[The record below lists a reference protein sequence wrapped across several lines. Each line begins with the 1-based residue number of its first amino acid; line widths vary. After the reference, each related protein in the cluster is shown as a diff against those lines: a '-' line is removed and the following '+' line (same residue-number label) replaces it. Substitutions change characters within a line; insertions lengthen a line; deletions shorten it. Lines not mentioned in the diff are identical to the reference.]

1 MLNLTA
7 SIYSQ
12 LYSPFPSALC
22 EQSLWQPS
30 HVDIVTHSKDVTVSS
45 PVYAGCCSLRSRPA
59 LPAKVPCR
67 IKQTGG
73 SPLVSQ
79 EGTTWIRWI
88 ISLGDIG
95 EFGKFICFTFL
106 PEKFSMRS
114 IPFCPAAP
122 QWTFKKTKQTSILWF
137 INTSTEGLKH
147 RIVL

>member
-45 PVYAGCCSLRSRPA
+45 PVCAGCCSLRSRPA
-59 LPAKVPCR
+59 LLAKVPCR

-79 EGTTWIRWI
+79 EGTTWYRQIQ
-88 ISLGDIG
+88 SFHLGILGNLGSSFALLYCLKNLSCDQY
-95 EFGKFICFTFL
+95 
-106 PEKFSMRS
+106 
-114 IPFCPAAP
+114 PFVQQRRNEPLKR
-122 QWTFKKTKQTSILWF
+122 QSKQAFYDLSTHLRRDL
-137 INTSTEGLKH
+137 NTE
-147 RIVL
+147 